1 MSDLWT
7 CKLSALSRVFM
18 YIRGCASVSPGR
30 PVWMFIGCETVVF
43 KMSCLTKITY
53 ELKSHFILQ

>member
-7 CKLSALSRVFM
+7 CKLSALSHVFM

-30 PVWMFIGCETVVF
+30 PVWKFIGRETVVF
-43 KMSCLTKITY
+43 KMSCLTKITH